1 MLKRLFDVLASCILL
16 VMLSPFLLIIACITA
31 ISTKGS
37 VIYTQERIGLNRKPF
52 IMYKFVSMYAD
63 AEKNGPALWVLH
75 DERQTKWGELMRKR
89 RIDELPQLWNI
100 LKGDMSFVGA
110 TRPERLFYIQ
120 QIVQQNANYWKLL
133 QQKPELISLGIIEF
147 GYASSVE
154 EMLQRMQF
162 DLQYL
167 QKVSWKS
174 DLVII
179 AKAVYKVLFGKV

>member
-1 MLKRLFDVLASCILL
+1 
-16 VMLSPFLLIIACITA
+16 
-31 ISTKGS
+31 
-37 VIYTQERIGLNRKPF
+37 
-52 IMYKFVSMYAD
+52 
-63 AEKNGPALWVLH
+63 
-75 DERQTKWGELMRKR
+75 
-89 RIDELPQLWNI
+89 
-100 LKGDMSFVGA
+100 MSFVGA

-120 QIVQQNANYWKLL
+120 QIVQQNADYWKLL
-133 QQKPELISLGIIEF
+133 QQKPGLISLGIIEF